1 VAETVYSMQKIA
13 DTQAGV
19 SQDFIDGRRW
29 IDAALPSDAQAQV
42 FASTLGDPG
51 SAYGVWWDISFWN
64 RTVDRTLYLPTTP
77 DLQQPFPQP
86 FAILPDGQFIGINGG
101 IGVGDGPYFVK
112 AVNDRSFGL
121 RDAQVV
127 AERFG
132 IQLLQTPPGPPRADW
147 QLALTLDDTGRIAQG
162 APAAFLAVF
171 PRTPGQREIP
181 VTVTLG
187 TWPEDQPAR
196 YRVGAQ
202 HGTIP
207 AGKTVTVRTV
217 ARYNPTSTYVWA
229 RVKAPG
235 KLDLA
240 RGVQVLDV
248 NVG

>member
-1 VAETVYSMQKIA
+1 
-13 DTQAGV
+13 
-19 SQDFIDGRRW
+19 
-29 IDAALPSDAQAQV
+29 
-42 FASTLGDPG
+42 
-51 SAYGVWWDISFWN
+51 VWWDISFWN

-112 AVNDRSFGL
+112 AVSDRSFGL

-162 APAAFLAVF
+162 APAAVLAAF
-171 PRTPGQREIP
+171 TRTPGQREIP

-187 TWPEDQPAR
+187 TWPGDQPAR
-196 YRVGAQ
+196 YRVGRQ
-202 HGTIP
+202 RGTIP
-207 AGKTVTVRTV
+207 AGKTVTVHAV
-217 ARYNPTSTYVWA
+217 ARYNPASTYLWV
-229 RVKAPG
+229 RIKALG
-235 KLDLA
+235 KLDTS
-240 RGVQVLDV
+240 RGVQVLGV
-248 NVG
+248 SVG